1 MMAASSLQSVGKLRG
16 PLLFLGFGVWSL
28 YSSVRGIVPNSPTL
42 WGKSKAG
49 QKMKMGQRILF
60 GTGGVL
66 LIGLGILMFWVVT
79 H

>member
-1 MMAASSLQSVGKLRG
+1 MMAVFSLQSVGRWRG
-16 PLLFLGFGVWSL
+16 PLLFLGFGAWSL
-28 YSSVRGIVPNSPTL
+28 YASVRGIVPNSRTL

-49 QKMKMGQRILF
+49 QKMKIGQRILF